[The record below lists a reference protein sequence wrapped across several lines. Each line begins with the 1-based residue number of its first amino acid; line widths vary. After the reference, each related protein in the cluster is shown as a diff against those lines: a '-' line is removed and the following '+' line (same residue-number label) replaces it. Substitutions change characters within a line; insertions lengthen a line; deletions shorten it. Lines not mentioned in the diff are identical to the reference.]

1 MCIPPQLDVTT
12 GIDDH
17 VTFFSSLQ
25 VVIRLEQGPLHP
37 PPSQVDFGSSNQ
49 TIHQGDRMH

>member
-1 MCIPPQLDVTT
+1 MYIPPQLDVTT

-17 VTFFSSLQ
+17 VTIFSSLQ
-25 VVIRLEQGPLHP
+25 VVIKPERRPLHP